1 MINRDLQY
9 DFPILSQQSLCYLDS
24 ANTALTPEPVLAA
37 MDEYYRDYN
46 ANIHR
51 GIYPISEKA
60 TAKHEAAR
68 AKVQQFLG
76 ASSSEEIV
84 FTRNATEAINL
95 VVNTWGRQ
103 NLKKND
109 GVLLSVMEHHSN
121 IVPWQILQKEIGFT
135 IHFVNIDNE
144 GVIDQEQYQDI
155 LKKENIKMVG
165 IIHQSNTLGSIN
177 PVKDMVKIAH
187 DSGALTLVDGAQS
200 VVHMSVDVQDI
211 DSDFFVFTGH
221 KLYGPTGIGVLYGK
235 KQHLQDMPPFMGG
248 GEMIRTVTKDESSW
262 NDLPYKFEAG
272 TPNIAGAIGLRAAID
287 YINEIGMDAIVK
299 HEQELT
305 TVLLE
310 KLSDIEGLTIYGS
323 HSPDNRGATVSFSL
337 EGIHPHDIA
346 SILGEEGI
354 CVRARNH
361 CAQPLMEYL
370 GVHATT
376 RASLG
381 LYNTTEDIDRLV
393 EGLRQVQKIFSLSA

>member
-1 MINRDLQY
+1 MINRDLQN

-24 ANTALTPEPVLAA
+24 ANTALTPEPVLRA
-37 MDEYYRDYN
+37 MDEYYREYN

-60 TAKHEAAR
+60 TAKHEEAR

-103 NLKKND
+103 NLKKGD

-135 IHFVNIDNE
+135 IHFADIDDE
-144 GVIDQEQYQDI
+144 GVVDQDHYQSI

-165 IIHQSNTLGSIN
+165 VIHQSNTLGSIN
-177 PVKDMVKIAH
+177 PVKDMVKMAH
-187 DSGALTLVDGAQS
+187 DHGALALVDGAQS
-200 VVHMSVDVQDI
+200 VVHMAVDVQDI

-221 KLYGPTGIGVLYGK
+221 KLYGPTGIGVLFGK
-235 KQHLQDMPPFMGG
+235 KQYLQDMPPFMGG
-248 GEMIRTVTKDESSW
+248 GEMIRTVTQKESTW

-272 TPNIAGAIGLRAAID
+272 TPNIAAAIGLGAAIE
-287 YINEIGMDAIVK
+287 YVNEIGMGAIMK

-305 TVLLE
+305 ETLLE
-310 KLSDIEGLTIYGS
+310 KLNAIEGLTIYGS
-323 HSPDNRGATVSFSL
+323 QSPENRGATVSFSL

-346 SILGEEGI
+346 SILGEQGI
-354 CVRARNH
+354 CVRAGNH
-361 CAQPLMEYL
+361 CAQPLMEFL

-381 LYNTTEDIDRLV
+381 LYNTPEDIDRLV
-393 EGLRQVQKIFSLSA
+393 EGLQQVQKIFSLS